1 MNLREVGKNEWHW
14 PTRNQAWHPATV
26 LKTATGP
33 SRPNRI
39 RTFEQ
44 FGILTSPAA
53 RSKTQELDL
62 EGALGKNATRQAMYV
77 QRNIKARLRNIVA
90 V

>member
-1 MNLREVGKNEWHW
+1 MNLREAASEQSGQK
-14 PTRNQAWHPATV
+14 TSGTDQLAIRRAAV

-53 RSKTQELDL
+53 RSKTQEL
-62 EGALGKNATRQAMYV
+62 ENATRQAMHV
-77 QRNIKARLRNIVA
+77 QRNNKARLRNIVA